1 MDQPNGKTPRSTPR
15 KLLLVTHEY
24 GPYIGGIATYAREL
38 ARAASEQG
46 YHVEVFCPS
55 YGTATG
61 RQQESSTLA
70 VTRFPG
76 EIFWATRDLLRLAWR
91 LRAKLAEGYDI
102 VHGVEMGAQMAL
114 QLLARTVGLPRPFFL
129 SVHGTEVLL
138 YQKRRYRWLMR
149 DVFRRAAHTIAGSQF
164 TASLV
169 RRFDP
174 DLEPTRLSVVYY
186 GLARRWLECQ
196 PESAHGSIR
205 ERLGIAPDTFLILT
219 VARLV
224 PRKGHLFVIRGL
236 ATLRPEI
243 RGRIAYVVAGTG
255 SETYARALTAEAT
268 RLGVRLVMA
277 GRVDDHELPACY
289 RAADLFA
296 LLADPDAPDVEG
308 FGLVVIE
315 AASQGLPSIGANIG
329 GIPEAVVHEETGL
342 VVDPRDS
349 VTVGRAIER
358 LCRDHNVLHRLSENA
373 RKHAATFSWHRTA
386 ELTYGAFERALEH
399 WGSAA
404 SHRVR
409 PAGSV

>member
-1 MDQPNGKTPRSTPR
+1 MEQLEGKTPRRTPR
-15 KLLLVTHEY
+15 KVLLVSHEY
-24 GPYIGGIATYAREL
+24 APYIGGVATYAQEL

-46 YHVEVFCPS
+46 YRVEVFCASHGAP
-55 YGTATG
+55 TA
-61 RQQESSTLA
+61 RQQESPMLT

-76 EIFWATRDLLRLAWR
+76 GIFWAARDLLRLAWR

-102 VHGVEMGAQMAL
+102 VHGVEIGAQMAL
-114 QLLARTVGLPRPFFL
+114 QLLARTAGLPRPFFL

-138 YQKRRYRWLMR
+138 YQNRRYRWLMR
-149 DVFRRAAHTIAGSQF
+149 DVFRRAAHTIAGSHF
-164 TASLV
+164 TAGLV

-196 PESAHGSIR
+196 PESAHGNVR
-205 ERLGIAPDTFLILT
+205 ERLGIVPDTFLILT

-243 RGRIAYVVAGTG
+243 RDRMAYVVAGSG
-255 SETYARALTAEAT
+255 LETYARALTAEAI
-268 RLGVRLVMA
+268 RLGVRLVMV
-277 GRVDDHELPACY
+277 GRVDDHELPAYY

-308 FGLVVIE
+308 FGLAVIE

-329 GIPEAVVHEETGL
+329 GIPEAVLHEEAGL

-349 VTVGRAIER
+349 NAVGKAVER
-358 LCRDHNVLHRLSENA
+358 LYRDRDQLRRFGAAA
-373 RKHAATFSWHRTA
+373 RQRAATFSWHRTA
-386 ELTYGAFERALEH
+386 SLTYTAFEHALSDKDH
-399 WGSAA
+399 S
-404 SHRVR
+404 R
-409 PAGSV
+409 PAEECG